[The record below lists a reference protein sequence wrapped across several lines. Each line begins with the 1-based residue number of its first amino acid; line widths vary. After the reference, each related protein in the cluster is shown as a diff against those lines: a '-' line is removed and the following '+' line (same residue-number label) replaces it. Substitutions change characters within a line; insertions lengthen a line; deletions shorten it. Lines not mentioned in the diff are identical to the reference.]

1 MTIPDFSEAE
11 KLHRKIDCIF
21 DKAAVEAAITKVAH
35 EMNQALADK
44 MPVLLCVMNGA
55 VIFMGQLV
63 TQLNFPLQI
72 DYIHV
77 TRYRGSI
84 EGREIHW
91 VAEPNIELKDRT
103 VVIIEDILDGGLTL
117 AAVKNFCVDQ
127 GATEVYTATLVNK
140 ERPREEG
147 GVEKCDFV
155 GLNVEDKFLIGYG
168 LDFQGFF
175 RNDPGIYVVNTD

>member
-1 MTIPDFSEAE
+1 MSKPDFSEAK
-11 KLHRKIDCIF
+11 KLHENTECIF
-21 DKAAVEAAITKVAH
+21 DKKVVEAAISKVA
-35 EMNQALADK
+35 EQMNEVLADK

-55 VIFMGQLV
+55 VIFMVQLT
-63 TQLNFPLQI
+63 TQLNFPLLI

-77 TRYRGSI
+77 TRYQGGI

-91 VAEPNIELKDRT
+91 VAEPNIDLKDR
-103 VVIIEDILDGGLTL
+103 VVVVIEDILDGGLTL
-117 AAVKNFCVDQ
+117 SAVKNFCLEQ
-127 GATEVYTATLVNK
+127 GVSEFFSATLINK

-147 GVEKCDFV
+147 GLEKCDFV
-155 GLNVEDKFLIGYG
+155 GLNIEDKFLIGYG